1 MTALGTF
8 FRRNYQPLLLSI
20 QVFVDLAVMQLAC
33 WCAFWVG
40 GKLGSVRLEG
50 PEFYDDVRLYVQ
62 VFAWIC
68 AVCLVC
74 FHSLRL
80 YSPVKSLLNYEEF
93 KGILKGT
100 VVSFFVFFTLVLLL
114 QHSEQDLLETTGLER
129 MLLELL
135 HAGFTYVEV
144 PFKTESPS
152 RITMVLAFVF
162 ILMFT
167 MVSRFASFKYIQRLH
182 RLGIGNR
189 NALIYGAGECG
200 MLLQRKLALV
210 PTLGLNLAGF
220 IDDDSERKGKVFG
233 KHEVLGGFEDLD
245 EVVALNKISEVF
257 VALPSA
263 SEERIVEIAERLRE
277 LGVHHHV
284 VPRFYHLVRHRVRFS
299 SLDSVPLFT
308 RYEKTDSYFY
318 LFAKRLF
325 DIMFS
330 LAVLIIASPVF
341 LISAI
346 LIKRESAGP
355 VFFMQERI
363 GLNGRPFRMVKF
375 RTMHQEASGDAPTPS
390 SPYDSRITRIGR
402 YLRRYSLDEF
412 PQFFNVLCGEM
423 SVVGPRPEMSF
434 IVEGYGPM
442 ERERLTVK
450 PGITGLWQ
458 ISYFRQGAI
467 HENLEY
473 DLFYIENKSMLLDFV
488 IISLTGFAVMK
499 GTGAY

>member
-1 MTALGTF
+1 MTALGTIF
-8 FRRNYQPLLLSI
+8 LRNYQPLLLSI
-20 QVFVDLAVMQLAC
+20 QVFVHMAVLQLAC
-33 WCAFWVG
+33 WSAFWVG
-40 GKLGSVRLEG
+40 GRIGSVRLEEG
-50 PEFYDDVRLYVQ
+50 FEEDFRLYTR
-62 VFAWIC
+62 VFALIC

-74 FHSLRL
+74 FNSLKL

-114 QHSEQDLLETTGLER
+114 QHSDQNIMDTEGWMRSVLEMFHDAFRWVDL
-129 MLLELL
+129 
-135 HAGFTYVEV
+135 
-144 PFKTESPS
+144 PFKTDNPS

-162 ILMFT
+162 ILVFT

-220 IDDDSERKGKVFG
+220 IDDEEGRKGQVFG
-233 KHEVLGGFEDLD
+233 KHEVLGGLDDLG
-245 EVVALNKISEVF
+245 EIVAVHKISEVF

-263 SEERIVEIAERLRE
+263 SEERIVEIAEELRA

-284 VPRFYHLVRHRVRFS
+284 VPRFYHLVRHRVRFT
-299 SLDSVPLFT
+299 SLDSIPLFT
-308 RYEKTDSYFY
+308 RYEKSDSLFY
-318 LFAKRLF
+318 SAAKRLF
-325 DIMFS
+325 DIFFS
-330 LAVLIIASPVF
+330 LFVLILASPVF
-341 LISAI
+341 IISAL
-346 LIKRESAGP
+346 LIKKESKGP
-355 VFFMQERI
+355 ALFKQERI
-363 GLNGRPFRMVKF
+363 GFNGKPFRMIKF
-375 RTMHQEASGDAPTPS
+375 RTMHQDVSQDAPTPE

-402 YLRRYSLDEF
+402 YLRRYSLDEL
-412 PQFFNVLCGEM
+412 PQFLNVLRGEM
-423 SVVGPRPEMSF
+423 SVVGPRPEMPF
-434 IVEGYGPM
+434 IVEEYGPM

-458 ISYFRQGAI
+458 ISYFRKGAI

>member
-20 QVFVDLAVMQLAC
+20 QVFVDLAVLQLAC
-33 WCAFWVG
+33 WTAFWVG
-40 GKLGSVRLEG
+40 GQVGSVRI
-50 PEFYDDVRLYVQ
+50 PEDFRLYTQ
-62 VFAWIC
+62 VFALIC
-68 AVCLVC
+68 AVCLLC
-74 FHSLRL
+74 FNSLKL

-114 QHSEQDLLETTGLER
+114 QHTNANTDEFTGWDRVVLDGLHEAFSLVDL
-129 MLLELL
+129 
-135 HAGFTYVEV
+135 
-144 PFKTESPS
+144 PFGSESPS

-162 ILMFT
+162 ILVFT
-167 MVSRFASFKYIQRLH
+167 MVSRFLSFKYIQRLH

-220 IDDDSERKGKVFG
+220 VDDDGDKKGAMLG
-233 KHEVLGGFEDLD
+233 NHEVLGGLEDLS
-245 EVVALNKISEVF
+245 EIVALHKISEVF
-257 VALPSA
+257 VAMPSA
-263 SEERIVEIAERLRE
+263 AEGRIMELTEELRS

-284 VPRFYHLVRHRVRFS
+284 VPRFYHLVRHRVRFTT
-299 SLDSVPLFT
+299 LDSIPLFT
-308 RYEKTDSYFY
+308 RYEKSETLFY
-318 LFAKRLF
+318 TVSKRIF
-325 DIMFS
+325 DVLFS
-330 LAVLIIASPVF
+330 LFVLILASPVF

-346 LIKRESAGP
+346 LIKKETNGP
-355 VFFMQERI
+355 ALFRQERI
-363 GLNGRPFRMVKF
+363 GLNGRPFRMMKF
-375 RTMHQEASGDAPTPS
+375 RTMHQEVSRDAPTPE
-390 SPYDSRITRIGR
+390 SPYDSRVTRIGR
-402 YLRRYSLDEF
+402 YLRRYSLDEL
-412 PQFFNVLCGEM
+412 PQFLNVLRGEM
-423 SVVGPRPEMSF
+423 SVVGPRPEMPF
-434 IVEGYGPM
+434 IVEQYGPM
-442 ERERLTVK
+442 ERERLKVK

-458 ISYFRQGAI
+458 FSYFRQGAI
-467 HENLEY
+467 HENIEY